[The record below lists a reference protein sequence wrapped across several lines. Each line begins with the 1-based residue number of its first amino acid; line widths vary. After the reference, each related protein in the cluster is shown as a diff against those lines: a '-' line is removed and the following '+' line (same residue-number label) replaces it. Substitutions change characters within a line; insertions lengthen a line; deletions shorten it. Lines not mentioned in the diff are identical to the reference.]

1 MEVKFMSKKLTSKLS
16 VVLCFLAICLL
27 AILTSACSSGKKPA
41 EVQQENTDSDN
52 NVGPDI
58 SNSDKSGNKTTSDS
72 NNFSLYVK
80 GDNLY
85 MARYDNSEII
95 DFGPCTT
102 NGSVMEKFSIK
113 GYNKKLDQFCSFS
126 DYDGETYTLYIS
138 TSKTPTKR
146 TKVADNVTVHS
157 ALKNGD
163 ILYISNKE
171 LFLYKG
177 GKAAS
182 LFKEEGEEEIK
193 YILSKAQDKLLIVP
207 GERNYGKEKLM
218 NVYLIDIY
226 TGNNTVYSD
235 FNINSFDYSFELD
248 SICYFRDNAVYQLED
263 GNSKEIVKGIKE
275 PYNSVSY
282 SSDKVIYASKADEP
296 TSLYRFDFNGNEE
309 LVSDSFEKFVEFNIK
324 ENFMAYTEKNSEGKI
339 ILKVVQNGETLG
351 EYEDIEDGDD
361 VYRLKEAH
369 PSKSKYWY
377 FFSEENKKLWK
388 VALEGSKKGEI
399 ELVNDNVTDIL
410 DFAYSQDSKA
420 ENDDLLYK
428 AKIEGN
434 DYYSLFLDKNI
445 INENVGEYYS
455 PAHLENN
462 GAESYIIYTDTI
474 SQTSYKDDNDTYH
487 IWKNGKD
494 TIIVKNIKDCSE
506 YIQYVDKF
514 EKTYFLTDYDETKGT
529 GTLKQY
535 LNGKLKDIDSD
546 VKGFVKNNTSSFST
560 IFR

>member
-1 MEVKFMSKKLTSKLS
+1 MFKKFTSKLP
-16 VVLCFLAICLL
+16 VIFCFLVTCLFVVF
-27 AILTSACSSGKKPA
+27 ASACSSGKKSKA
-41 EVQQENTDSDN
+41 ESQKSTS
-52 NVGPDI
+52 
-58 SNSDKSGNKTTSDS
+58 SNK
-72 NNFSLYVK
+72 FSLYLK

-85 MARYDNSEII
+85 MARYNNSKII
-95 DFGPCTT
+95 DLGPCTT
-102 NGSVMEKFSIK
+102 NGSVMEEFSITPNSK
-113 GYNKKLDQFCSFS
+113 DTDLFCSFS
-126 DYDGETYTLYIS
+126 DYDGETYTLYTS
-138 TSKTPTKR
+138 TSKAPTKR
-146 TKVADNVTVHS
+146 TKVSDKVTVHS
-157 ALKNGD
+157 ILKNSD
-163 ILYISNKE
+163 ILYLSNKE
-171 LFLYKG
+171 LFLYKK
-177 GKAAS
+177 GKSIS
-182 LFKEEGEEEIK
+182 LFKEDGEEEIE
-193 YILSKAQDKLLIVP
+193 YIISKAQDKLLIVP
-207 GERNYGKEKLM
+207 GKRNYGKEKLM

-248 SICYFRDNAVYQLED
+248 SIYYFKDNTVYQLED
-263 GNSKEIVKGIKE
+263 GNSKEIIKGIKE

-296 TSLYRFDFNGNEE
+296 KSLYRFDFNGNEE
-309 LVSDSFEKFVEFNIK
+309 LVSATFVDFVKFKKK
-324 ENFMAYTEKNSEGKI
+324 EDLLAYTETNSEGKI
-339 ILKVVQNGETLG
+339 ILKVEHNGEKLG
-351 EYEDIEDGDD
+351 EYEDIENIEGNDD
-361 VYRLKEAH
+361 MYRLQEAL

-377 FFSEENKKLWK
+377 FFSEENKNLWR
-388 VALEGSKKGEI
+388 VALEGSTKGEI
-399 ELVNDNVTDIL
+399 ELVNENITRFS
-410 DFAYSQDSKA
+410 DFAYSQNSKA
-420 ENDDLLYK
+420 ENDNLLYK

>member
-1 MEVKFMSKKLTSKLS
+1 MFKKFTSKLP
-16 VVLCFLAICLL
+16 VIFCFLVTCLFVVF
-27 AILTSACSSGKKPA
+27 ASACSSGKKSKA
-41 EVQQENTDSDN
+41 ESQKSTS
-52 NVGPDI
+52 
-58 SNSDKSGNKTTSDS
+58 SNK
-72 NNFSLYVK
+72 FSLYLK

-85 MARYDNSEII
+85 MARYNNSKII
-95 DFGPCTT
+95 DLGPCTT
-102 NGSVMEKFSIK
+102 NGSVMEEFSITPNSK
-113 GYNKKLDQFCSFS
+113 DTDLFCSFS
-126 DYDGETYTLYIS
+126 DYDGETYTLYTS
-138 TSKTPTKR
+138 TSKAPTKR
-146 TKVADNVTVHS
+146 TKVSDKVTVHS
-157 ALKNGD
+157 ILKNSD
-163 ILYISNKE
+163 ILYLSNKE
-171 LFLYKG
+171 LFLYKK
-177 GKAAS
+177 GKSIS
-182 LFKEEGEEEIK
+182 LFKEDGEEEIE
-193 YILSKAQDKLLIVP
+193 YIISKAQDKLLIVP
-207 GERNYGKEKLM
+207 GKRNYGKEKLM

-248 SICYFRDNAVYQLED
+248 SIYYFKDNTVYQLED
-263 GNSKEIVKGIKE
+263 GNSKEIIKGIKE

-296 TSLYRFDFNGNEE
+296 KSLYRFDFNGNEE
-309 LVSDSFEKFVEFNIK
+309 LVSATFVDFVKFKKK
-324 ENFMAYTEKNSEGKI
+324 EDLLAYTETNSEGKI
-339 ILKVVQNGETLG
+339 ILKVEHNGEKLG
-351 EYEDIEDGDD
+351 EYEDIENIEGNDD
-361 VYRLKEAH
+361 MYRLQEAL

-377 FFSEENKKLWK
+377 FFSEENKKLWR
-388 VALEGSKKGEI
+388 VALEGSTKGEI
-399 ELVNDNVTDIL
+399 ELVNENITRFS
-410 DFAYSQDSKA
+410 DFAYSQNSKA
-420 ENDDLLYK
+420 ENDNLLYK

>member
-1 MEVKFMSKKLTSKLS
+1 MSKKLTSKLP
-16 VVLCFLAICLL
+16 VIFCFLAICLL

-41 EVQQENTDSDN
+41 EVQQENTDSDS

-95 DFGPCTT
+95 DLGPCTT

-126 DYDGETYTLYIS
+126 DYNGETYTLYIS

-146 TKVADNVTVHS
+146 TKVADKVTVHS

-177 GKAAS
+177 GKAVS
-182 LFKEEGEEEIK
+182 LFKEEGEEEIEH
-193 YILSKAQDKLLIVP
+193 ILSKAQDKLLIVP
-207 GERNYGKEKLM
+207 GKRNYGKEKLM

-235 FNINSFDYSFELD
+235 FNINSFDYSYDFD
-248 SICYFRDNAVYQLED
+248 KICYFKNNTVYQLKD
-263 GNSKEIVKGIKE
+263 GNSKVIVKGIEK
-275 PYNSVSY
+275 PYNY
-282 SSDKVIYASKADEP
+282 ITFASDKVIYASKTNEP

-309 LVSDSFEKFVEFNIK
+309 LVSDTFVDFVEFNI
-324 ENFMAYTEKNSEGKI
+324 EEDLLAYTEKNSEGEN
-339 ILKVVQNGETLG
+339 ILKIKQNGKILG
-351 EYEDIEDGDD
+351 EYKDIQGNRDK
-361 VYRLKEAH
+361 LSEAL

-399 ELVNDNVTDIL
+399 ELVNDNVTDFL

-428 AKIEGN
+428 AKIKGN

-445 INENVGEYYS
+445 INENVGKYYS

-462 GAESYIIYTDTI
+462 GTESYIIYADTL
-474 SQTSYKDDNDTYH
+474 SQTSYEDDNDTYH
-487 IWKNGKD
+487 IWENGKD
-494 TIIVKNIKDCSE
+494 TVIVKNIKDYSG
-506 YIQYVDKF
+506 YTPYMNKF
-514 EKTYFLTDYDETKGT
+514 EKTYFLTDYDESKGT

-535 LNGKLKDIDSD
+535 LNGELKDIDND
-546 VKGFVKNNTSSFST
+546 VKGFVRNDSSSTSS
-560 IFR
+560 ILYKYR

>member
-1 MEVKFMSKKLTSKLS
+1 MSKKLTSKLP
-16 VVLCFLAICLL
+16 VIFCFLAICLF
-27 AILTSACSSGKKPA
+27 AILTSACSSDKKPA

-52 NVGPDI
+52 NVGPDT

-95 DFGPCTT
+95 DLGPCTT

-146 TKVADNVTVHS
+146 TKVADKVIVHS

-177 GKAAS
+177 GKAVS
-182 LFKEEGEEEIK
+182 LFKEDGEEEIK
-193 YILSKAQDKLLIVP
+193 YIISKAQDKLLIVP
-207 GERNYGKEKLM
+207 GKRDYDKEKLM

-248 SICYFRDNAVYQLED
+248 SICYFRDNTVYQLED

-275 PYNSVSY
+275 PYNNVTY

-309 LVSDSFEKFVEFNIK
+309 LVSDSFEKFVEFNMK
-324 ENFMAYTEKNSEGKI
+324 ENFLAYTEKNSEGKI

-351 EYEDIEDGDD
+351 EYEDIEDNDD
-361 VYRLKEAH
+361 IYRLKEAH

-388 VALEGSKKGEI
+388 VALEGGKKGRI
-399 ELVNDNVTDIL
+399 ELVNENITNFS
-410 DFAYSQDSKA
+410 DFTYSQHSKA
-420 ENDDLLYK
+420 ENNSLLYR
-428 AKIEGN
+428 AKIDGN
-434 DYYSLFLDKNI
+434 DYYSLFLDGNI
-445 INENVGEYYS
+445 INKNIGKYYP

-462 GAESYIIYTDTI
+462 GTESYIIYNDTL
-474 SQTSYKDDNDTYH
+474 SQTSYEDDNDTYH
-487 IWKNGKD
+487 IWENGKD
-494 TIIVKNIKDCSE
+494 TVIVKNIKDYSG
-506 YIQYVDKF
+506 YTPYVNKF
-514 EKTYFLTDYDETKGT
+514 EKTYFLTDYDETQGA

-535 LNGKLKDIDSD
+535 LNGELKDIDSD
-546 VKGFVKNNTSSFST
+546 VKGFVKNNTISFST

>member
-1 MEVKFMSKKLTSKLS
+1 MEVQFMFKKFTSKLP
-16 VVLCFLAICLL
+16 VIFCFLVACLFVVF
-27 AILTSACSSGKKPA
+27 ASACSSGEKSKA
-41 EVQQENTDSDN
+41 ESQKSTS
-52 NVGPDI
+52 
-58 SNSDKSGNKTTSDS
+58 SNK
-72 NNFSLYVK
+72 FSLYLK
-80 GDNLY
+80 GNNLY
-85 MARYDNSEII
+85 MARYNKSEII
-95 DFGPCTT
+95 DLGPCTT
-102 NGSVMEKFSIK
+102 NGSVMEEFSITPNSK
-113 GYNKKLDQFCSFS
+113 DTDLFCSFS
-126 DYDGETYTLYIS
+126 DYDGETYTLYTS
-138 TSKTPTKR
+138 TSKAPTKR
-146 TKVADNVTVHS
+146 TKVSDKVTVHS
-157 ALKNGD
+157 ILKNSD
-163 ILYISNKE
+163 ILYLSNKE
-171 LFLYKG
+171 LFLYKK
-177 GKAAS
+177 GKSIS
-182 LFKEEGEEEIK
+182 LFKEDGEEEIE
-193 YILSKAQDKLLIVP
+193 YIISKAQDKLLIVP
-207 GERNYGKEKLM
+207 GKRNYGKEKLM

-248 SICYFRDNAVYQLED
+248 SIYYFKDNTVYQLED
-263 GNSKEIVKGIKE
+263 GNSKEIIKGIKE

-296 TSLYRFDFNGNEE
+296 KSLYRFDFNGNEE
-309 LVSDSFEKFVEFNIK
+309 LVSATFVDFVKFKKK
-324 ENFMAYTEKNSEGKI
+324 EDLLAYTETNSEGKI
-339 ILKVVQNGETLG
+339 ILKVEHNGEKLG
-351 EYEDIEDGDD
+351 EYEDIENIEGNDD
-361 VYRLKEAH
+361 MYRLQEAL

-377 FFSEENKKLWK
+377 FFSEENKKLWR
-388 VALEGSKKGEI
+388 VALEGSTKGEI
-399 ELVNDNVTDIL
+399 ELVNENITRFS
-410 DFAYSQDSKA
+410 DFAYSQNSKA
-420 ENDDLLYK
+420 ENDNLLYK

>member
-1 MEVKFMSKKLTSKLS
+1 MSKKLSSKL
-16 VVLCFLAICLL
+16 VGILCFLAICLF
-27 AILTSACSSGKKPA
+27 AIFTSACSSAKKPT
-41 EVQQENTDSDN
+41 EVSGENTDSNSSEEQD
-52 NVGPDI
+52 V
-58 SNSDKSGNKTTSDS
+58 SNSDTSDNTTVSDS
-72 NNFSLYVK
+72 NNFSLYIK

-95 DFGPCTT
+95 DLGPCTT
-102 NGSVMEKFSIK
+102 NGSVMGEFSIK
-113 GYNKKLDQFCSFS
+113 GYNKNLDQFCSFS

-138 TSKTPTKR
+138 ASKTPTER

-177 GKAAS
+177 GKAVS

-193 YILSKAQDKLLIVP
+193 YILSKSQDKLLIVP
-207 GERNYGKEKLM
+207 GKRTYDKEKLM

-248 SICYFRDNAVYQLED
+248 SICYFKDNTIYKLED
-263 GNSKEIVKGIKE
+263 GNSKEIVKGIDE
-275 PYNSVSY
+275 PYNSVAY

-309 LVSDSFEKFVEFNIK
+309 LVSDSFIKFVKFNIK
-324 ENFMAYTEKNSEGKI
+324 ENFLAYTEKNSEGKI
-339 ILKVVQNGETLG
+339 ILKVAQNGETLG
-351 EYEDIEDGDD
+351 EYEDIEDDD
-361 VYRLKEAH
+361 DMYRLQEAH

-399 ELVNDNVTDIL
+399 ELVNDNVTDFL

-428 AKIEGN
+428 AKIKGN
-434 DYYSLFLDKNI
+434 DYYSLFLNKNI
-445 INENVGEYYS
+445 INENVGKYYS

-462 GAESYIIYTDTI
+462 GTESYIIYADTL
-474 SQTSYKDDNDTYH
+474 SQASYEDHNYTYH
-487 IWKNGKD
+487 IFENGKD
-494 TIIVKNIKDCSE
+494 TIVAENVKDYNGSLPE
-506 YIQYVDKF
+506 NEKF
-514 EKTYFLTDYDETKGT
+514 DKTYFLTDYDESKET
-529 GTLKQY
+529 GVLKQY

>member
-1 MEVKFMSKKLTSKLS
+1 MPKKLSSKLICI
-16 VVLCFLAICLL
+16 LCFLAICLF
-27 AILTSACSSGKKPA
+27 AIFTSACSSGKKPTGVS
-41 EVQQENTDSDN
+41 EENTDSNSSEEQD
-52 NVGPDI
+52 VA
-58 SNSDKSGNKTTSDS
+58 NSDTGDNTTVSDS

-85 MARYDNSEII
+85 MAHYDNSEII
-95 DFGPCTT
+95 DLGPCTT

-126 DYDGETYTLYIS
+126 DYNGETYTLYIS
-138 TSKTPTKR
+138 ASKTPTER

-171 LFLYKG
+171 LFLYKD
-177 GKAAS
+177 GKAVS

-193 YILSKAQDKLLIVP
+193 YIISKAQDKLLIVP
-207 GERNYGKEKLM
+207 GKRNYDKEKLM

-226 TGNNTVYSD
+226 TGNSTVYSD

-248 SICYFRDNAVYQLED
+248 SICYFKDNTVYQLED
-263 GNSKEIVKGIKE
+263 GNSKEIVKGINE
-275 PYNSVSY
+275 PYNKVTY

-324 ENFMAYTEKNSEGKI
+324 ENFLAYTEKNSEDKI
-339 ILKVVQNGETLG
+339 ILKVVHNGETLG
-351 EYEDIEDGDD
+351 EYEDIEYIEDSDD
-361 VYRLKEAH
+361 IHRLQEAH

-377 FFSEENKKLWK
+377 FFSEKNKKLWK
-388 VALEGSKKGEI
+388 VALEGNEKGEI
-399 ELVNDNVTDIL
+399 ELVNENINYFV
-410 DFAYSQDSKA
+410 DFAYSQDSKS
-420 ENDDLLYK
+420 ENDDLLYL
-428 AKIEGN
+428 AQIEGN
-434 DYYSLFLDKNI
+434 DYCSLFLDKNI
-445 INENVGEYYS
+445 INENVGKYYS

-462 GAESYIIYTDTI
+462 GSETYIIYTDTL
-474 SQTSYKDDNDTYH
+474 SQTSYEDDNDTYH
-487 IWKNGKD
+487 IWENGRDTLIAKNVKD
-494 TIIVKNIKDCSE
+494 YNGYHSYNNKL
-506 YIQYVDKF
+506 
-514 EKTYFLTDYDETKGT
+514 EKIYFLTDYDETKGT

-535 LNGKLKDIDSD
+535 LNGELKDIDSD
-546 VKGFVKNNTSSFST
+546 VKSFVKNNTSSFST

>member
-1 MEVKFMSKKLTSKLS
+1 MFKKLTSKLP
-16 VVLCFLAICLL
+16 VIFCFLAICLL
-27 AILTSACSSGKKPA
+27 AIFTSACSSGKKPA

-95 DFGPCTT
+95 DLGPCTT

-146 TKVADNVTVHS
+146 TKVADKVTVHS

-177 GKAAS
+177 GKAVS
-182 LFKEEGEEEIK
+182 LFKEDGEEEIK

-207 GERNYGKEKLM
+207 GKRNHDKENLM

-226 TGNNTVYSD
+226 TGNNTVYSY

-248 SICYFRDNAVYQLED
+248 SICYFRDNAVYQLEN

-275 PYNSVSY
+275 PYNSVTY

-309 LVSDSFEKFVEFNIK
+309 LVSDSFEKFVEFNIE
-324 ENFMAYTEKNSEGKI
+324 ENFLAYTEKNSEGKI
-339 ILKVVQNGETLG
+339 ILKVVQNGKTLG
-351 EYEDIEDGDD
+351 EYEDIEDDD
-361 VYRLKEAH
+361 DIYRLQEAH

-377 FFSEENKKLWK
+377 FFSEKNKKLWK
-388 VALEGSKKGEI
+388 VALEGSKKGKI
-399 ELVNDNVTDIL
+399 ELVNDNVNDFL

-428 AKIEGN
+428 AKIKGN

-445 INENVGEYYS
+445 INENVGKYYS

-462 GAESYIIYTDTI
+462 GTETYIIYTDTL
-474 SQTSYKDDNDTYH
+474 SQTSYEDDNDTYH
-487 IWKNGKD
+487 IWENGRDTVIAKNVKD
-494 TIIVKNIKDCSE
+494 YNGYHSYRNKL
-506 YIQYVDKF
+506 
-514 EKTYFLTDYDETKGT
+514 EKIYFLTDYDETKGT

-535 LNGKLKDIDSD
+535 LNGELKDIDSD

>member
-1 MEVKFMSKKLTSKLS
+1 MFKKFTSKLP
-16 VVLCFLAICLL
+16 VIFCFLVTCLFIVF
-27 AILTSACSSGKKPA
+27 ASACSSGEKSKA
-41 EVQQENTDSDN
+41 ESQKSTS
-52 NVGPDI
+52 
-58 SNSDKSGNKTTSDS
+58 SNK
-72 NNFSLYVK
+72 FSLYLK

-85 MARYDNSEII
+85 MARYNNSKII
-95 DFGPCTT
+95 DLGPCTT
-102 NGSVMEKFSIK
+102 NGSVMEEFSITPNSK
-113 GYNKKLDQFCSFS
+113 DTDLFCSFS
-126 DYDGETYTLYIS
+126 DYDGETYTLYTS
-138 TSKTPTKR
+138 TSKAPTKR
-146 TKVADNVTVHS
+146 TKVSDKVTVHS
-157 ALKNGD
+157 ILKNSD
-163 ILYISNKE
+163 ILYLSNKE
-171 LFLYKG
+171 LFLYKK
-177 GKAAS
+177 GKSIS
-182 LFKEEGEEEIK
+182 LFKEDGEEEIE
-193 YILSKAQDKLLIVP
+193 YIISKAQDKLLIVP
-207 GERNYGKEKLM
+207 GKRNYGKEKLM

-248 SICYFRDNAVYQLED
+248 SIYYFKDNTVYQLED
-263 GNSKEIVKGIKE
+263 GNSKEIIKGIKE

-296 TSLYRFDFNGNEE
+296 KSLYRFDFNGNEE
-309 LVSDSFEKFVEFNIK
+309 LVSATFVDFVKFKKK
-324 ENFMAYTEKNSEGKI
+324 EDLLAYTETNSEGKI
-339 ILKVVQNGETLG
+339 ILKVEHNGEKLG
-351 EYEDIEDGDD
+351 EYEDIENIEGNDD
-361 VYRLKEAH
+361 MYRLQEAL

-377 FFSEENKKLWK
+377 FFSEENKNLWR
-388 VALEGSKKGEI
+388 VALEGSTKGEI
-399 ELVNDNVTDIL
+399 ELVNENITRFS
-410 DFAYSQDSKA
+410 DFAYSQNSKA
-420 ENDDLLYK
+420 ENDNLLYK